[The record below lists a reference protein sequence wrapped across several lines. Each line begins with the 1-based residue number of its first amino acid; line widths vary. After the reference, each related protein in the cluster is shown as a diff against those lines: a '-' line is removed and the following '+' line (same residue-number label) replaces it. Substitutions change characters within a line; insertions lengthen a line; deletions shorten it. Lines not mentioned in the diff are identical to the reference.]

1 MVTAEEIKNLLK
13 LGEGLHIETKACRDK
28 LPRDVWET
36 YSAFAN
42 TRGGVILLGVTEHK
56 DRPLDDRFEFS
67 GVSDYYKIITDFFNI
82 VNNRQKVSRSVLI
95 DSDVRPVEIDGV
107 TIVYIKVPEAD
118 YRQKPIYINNDLQS
132 GTYKRLH
139 EGDRHVTQEE
149 LSMLIRDSSD
159 NADRQI
165 LNKYGFE
172 HIDIDTLHGYRNAFN
187 GHNPGHM
194 YANLSDQ
201 EFLTN
206 LGGYGSNPQMG
217 IEGVTAAG
225 LLMFGKSV
233 TIHQIFPNFR
243 FDYLNLIGIEPGSSM
258 KWIDRLTDDGRWV
271 DNIYN
276 FLTLALNKLLL
287 TLPSEGR
294 LTGVVRIDGGELF
307 EGVREGFINT
317 LTYCDY
323 WLGGVLRID
332 RRSDRI
338 VMRNPGTLRISP
350 ERIYEGDYTQAR
362 NSTIQ
367 KMLRMIGFGDN
378 IGSGFRKILNAWKNI
393 GFPHPDIHEED
404 EVNEVWLTLPID
416 STAHGETA
424 EISTVNSTVRAE
436 SNEVSTVN
444 STARAE
450 SNEVSTV
457 NSTVNST
464 VRAEQLH
471 FTSIQKSILNLMIA
485 TPDITIEEIGA
496 KIGKDRNA
504 VNYQLKKLKDKKI
517 IEREGSDKTG
527 RWIIYL

>member
-1 MVTAEEIKNLLK
+1 MVTAQDIKNLLK
-13 LGEGLHIETKACRDK
+13 NGEGLHFEAKACRDK

-56 DRPLDDRFEFS
+56 DKPISERFELS
-67 GVSDYYKIITDFFNI
+67 GVSDYYKVITDFFNI
-82 VNNRQKVSRSVLI
+82 VNNRQKVSRSVLV

-107 TIVYIKVPEAD
+107 SVVYIKVPEAD

-132 GTYKRLH
+132 GTFKRLH
-139 EGDRHVTQEE
+139 EGDRHVSQEE
-149 LSMLIRDSSD
+149 LAMLIRDSSD
-159 NADRQI
+159 NADGQI

-194 YANLSDQ
+194 YTNLSDQ

-233 TIHQIFPNFR
+233 TIHQVFPNFR

-258 KWIDRLTDDGRWV
+258 KWNDRLTDDGRWV

-294 LTGVVRIDGGELF
+294 LKGVVRIDGGELF

-332 RRSDRI
+332 RRTDRI

-350 ERIYEGDYTQAR
+350 ERIYDGDYTQAR

-367 KMLRMIGFGDN
+367 KMLRMVGFGDN
-378 IGSGFRKILNAWKNI
+378 IGSGFRKIMNAWNNL

-416 STAHGETA
+416 PTANDHVNDHVNEHANEHVNEHVNEHANDHVNELTVMKPLSKGQI
-424 EISTVNSTVRAE
+424 EILKTICQNPAITYEEICQQLGVATSTVTRAIKHFKQLNIIVRSGADKNGFWIVDKE
-436 SNEVSTVN
+436 
-444 STARAE
+444 
-450 SNEVSTV
+450 
-457 NSTVNST
+457 
-464 VRAEQLH
+464 
-471 FTSIQKSILNLMIA
+471 IA
-485 TPDITIEEIGA
+485 LAI
-496 KIGKDRNA
+496 K
-504 VNYQLKKLKDKKI
+504 
-517 IEREGSDKTG
+517 
-527 RWIIYL
+527 

>member
-1 MVTAEEIKNLLK
+1 MVTAQDIKNLLK
-13 LGEGLHIETKACRDK
+13 NGEGLHFEAKACRDK

-56 DRPLDDRFEFS
+56 DKPISERFELS
-67 GVSDYYKIITDFFNI
+67 GVSDYYKVITDFFNI
-82 VNNRQKVSRSVLI
+82 VNNRQKVSRSVLV

-107 TIVYIKVPEAD
+107 TVVYIKVPEAD
-118 YRQKPIYINNDLQS
+118 YRQKPVYINNDLQS

-139 EGDRHVTQEE
+139 EGDRHVSQEE
-149 LSMLIRDSSD
+149 LAMLIRDSSD
-159 NADRQI
+159 NADGQI

-194 YANLSDQ
+194 YTNLSDQ

-206 LGGYGSNPQMG
+206 LGGYGSNPQKG

-233 TIHQIFPNFR
+233 TIHQVFPNFR

-258 KWIDRLTDDGRWV
+258 KWNDRLTDDGRWV

-294 LTGVVRIDGGELF
+294 LKGVVRIDGGELF

-350 ERIYEGDYTQAR
+350 ERIYDGDYTQAR

-367 KMLRMIGFGDN
+367 KMLRMVGFGDN
-378 IGSGFRKILNAWKNI
+378 IGSGFRKIMNAWNNL

-416 STAHGETA
+416 STANDHVNEHVNEHANDHVNELTVMKPLSKGQI
-424 EISTVNSTVRAE
+424 EILKTICQNPAITYEEICQQLGVATSTVTRAIKHFKQLNIIVRSGADKNGFWIVDKE
-436 SNEVSTVN
+436 
-444 STARAE
+444 
-450 SNEVSTV
+450 
-457 NSTVNST
+457 
-464 VRAEQLH
+464 
-471 FTSIQKSILNLMIA
+471 IA
-485 TPDITIEEIGA
+485 LAI
-496 KIGKDRNA
+496 K
-504 VNYQLKKLKDKKI
+504 
-517 IEREGSDKTG
+517 
-527 RWIIYL
+527 